1 MDSHA
6 IRCFQRVF
14 EKKSIHQAAKDLCM
28 TPQGVS
34 RVISALEGE
43 MQTALFIRSRKGME
57 ATPEGRY
64 FYDHTAGTDPPAPG
78 PAAGDTGVEAEKI
91 RLAHRL
97 LLRRPE
103 YPLHPCL
110 ERRHGPPSGQVP
122 GMGRGFQ

>member
-64 FYDHTAGTDPPAPG
+64 FYEHTQELTRQLLDLQ
-78 PAAGDTGVEAEKI
+78 AGDAGVEAEKTQACI
-91 RLAHRL
+91 SVSPAA
-97 LLRRPE
+97 
-103 YPLHPCL
+103 
-110 ERRHGPPSGQVP
+110 S
-122 GMGRGFQ
+122 

>member
-14 EKKSIHQAAKDLCM
+14 EKESIHQAAKDLCM

-64 FYDHTAGTDPPAPG
+64 FYEHTQELTRQLLDLQLGMQALKRKKQACISAS
-78 PAAGDTGVEAEKI
+78 PAA
-91 RLAHRL
+91 
-97 LLRRPE
+97 
-103 YPLHPCL
+103 
-110 ERRHGPPSGQVP
+110 S
-122 GMGRGFQ
+122 